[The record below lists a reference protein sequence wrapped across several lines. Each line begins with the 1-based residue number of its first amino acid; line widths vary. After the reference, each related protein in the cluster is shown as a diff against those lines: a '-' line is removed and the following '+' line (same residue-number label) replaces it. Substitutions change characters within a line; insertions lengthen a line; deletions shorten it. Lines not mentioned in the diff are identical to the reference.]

1 MKKSII
7 LIVIGILLLAVD
19 VRMPMG
25 DPYPELL
32 EATDLGLEFQGKVI
46 NNFIG
51 TKPEIDVV
59 PDLLGYAFLFL
70 GSLLLLRKDKRFF
83 LAILLI
89 PIAVYYELTI
99 PQLPY
104 HFALRDLYLKAAG
117 QNFIAVAVEIAIEF
131 FVIHGIVRI
140 TNCMQNKWNNNEL
153 LAAWIMAMMSKGLL
167 VGIDFFFGKHIAYY
181 IYYVV
186 MLGATLLYLN
196 RLHVTL
202 KFKTEEIK

>member
-196 RLHVTL
+196 RLHVIL

>member
-1 MKKSII
+1 MKKSIL

-19 VRMPMG
+19 IRLPMG
-25 DPYPELL
+25 EPYPEML
-32 EATDLGLEFQGKVI
+32 EATDLGKEFQGKVI
-46 NNFIG
+46 QNFIG
-51 TKPEIDVV
+51 TKPEVDVV
-59 PDLLGYAFLFL
+59 PDLLGYAFILI
-70 GSLLLLRKDKRFF
+70 GSLLLVRRDKKFIF
-83 LAILLI
+83 AILLI

-99 PQLPY
+99 PQMPY
-104 HFALRDLYLKAAG
+104 HLALRELYVQAAG
-117 QNFIAVAVEIAIEF
+117 QNFIAVAVEIAIEY

-167 VGIDFFFGKHIAYY
+167 VGIDFFFGRNIAYY

-202 KFKTEEIK
+202 KFKTEVLK

>member
-59 PDLLGYAFLFL
+59 PDLLGYVFLFL